1 MTPLS
6 SGYELSIDG
15 GKWREMASMIEARK
29 DHACLYV
36 ELENTDGIL
45 VTGGLDKN
53 GQVLHTA
60 EFYDIKEKKWTQI
73 SSMKIGRTEHTMAL
87 IYGIPTVIGGWYD
100 LDIYDFEKS
109 FFIPFQTIQ
118 YRMRGI

>member
-1 MTPLS
+1 
-6 SGYELSIDG
+6 
-15 GKWREMASMIEARK
+15 MIEPRK

-36 ELENTDGIL
+36 ELENTDGVL
-45 VTGGLDKN
+45 VTGGLDSN

-87 IYGIPTVIGGWYD
+87 IYGIPTVIGGR
-100 LDIYDFEKS
+100 LLENIIS
-109 FFIPFQTIQ
+109 FTCSILALSFRFIGHRVSLE
-118 YRMRGI
+118 Y

>member
-1 MTPLS
+1 
-6 SGYELSIDG
+6 
-15 GKWREMASMIEARK
+15 MASMIEARK

-87 IYGIPTVIGGWYD
+87 IYGIPTVIGGLYHFKITQELIAKRLRDPKNLVTHLISLQSKQMNSW
-100 LDIYDFEKS
+100 
-109 FFIPFQTIQ
+109 
-118 YRMRGI
+118 